1 MMRIQA
7 YAGVILMALLSGCQT
22 MTPTECKMTNWGER
36 GQQDAFAGQA
46 ERILTYADDCAS
58 QQVPLQQIHIAAY
71 RSGYQQGL
79 GYYCQP
85 QRIIEQ
91 ALDGKGSVEICP
103 IASQQTLRPLYQ
115 TAKRVYDARQDL
127 KQLNQEQQRL
137 EQELNNPKTSDVRRQ
152 EIRQRLRKLD
162 ADGID
167 ARDEL
172 RRAEQALSR
181 IR

>member
-1 MMRIQA
+1 
-7 YAGVILMALLSGCQT
+7 
-22 MTPTECKMTNWGER
+22 
-36 GQQDAFAGQA
+36 
-46 ERILTYADDCAS
+46 
-58 QQVPLQQIHIAAY
+58 
-71 RSGYQQGL
+71 
-79 GYYCQP
+79 
-85 QRIIEQ
+85 
-91 ALDGKGSVEICP
+91 VEICP
-103 IASQQTLRPLYQ
+103 LASQQKLRPLYQ

-137 EQELNNPKTSDVRRQ
+137 EQELSNPKTSDVRRQ